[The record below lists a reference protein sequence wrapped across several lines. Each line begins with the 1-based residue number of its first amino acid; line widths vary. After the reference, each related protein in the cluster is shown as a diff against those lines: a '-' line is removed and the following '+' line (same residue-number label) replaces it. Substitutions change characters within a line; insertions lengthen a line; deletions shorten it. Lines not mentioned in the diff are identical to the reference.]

1 MADKAFTQEEV
12 NTIIQDR
19 LAKEKAKFDK
29 QISDMQEDIKRR
41 EKRLEAREKL
51 QEKGLPAELIDLVKL
66 DSDETF
72 KSSLDI
78 LENAYKTKVPESKP
92 TSGGGYSPA
101 AGATPDPDANIRK
114 AMTRLIKGV
123 KKHGY

>member
-29 QISDMQEDIKRR
+29 QKDIKRR

-114 AMTRLIKGV
+114 AMGLGL
-123 KKHGY
+123 

>member
-12 NTIIQDR
+12 NTIVQDR

-29 QISDMQEDIKRR
+29 QLSDMQEDISRR

-51 QEKGLPAELIDLVKL
+51 QERGLPVELVDLVKL
-66 DSDETF
+66 DSDESF
-72 KSSLDI
+72 KTSLDI

-101 AGATPDPDANIRK
+101 GGENPNPDSNIRK
-114 AMTRLIKGV
+114 AMGLGL
-123 KKHGY
+123 

>member
-1 MADKAFTQEEV
+1 
-12 NTIIQDR
+12 
-19 LAKEKAKFDK
+19 
-29 QISDMQEDIKRR
+29 MQEDIKRR

-114 AMTRLIKGV
+114 AMGLGL
-123 KKHGY
+123 

>member
-29 QISDMQEDIKRR
+29 QISEDIKRR

-114 AMTRLIKGV
+114 AMGLGL
-123 KKHGY
+123 

>member
-1 MADKAFTQEEV
+1 MADKALTQEEV

-29 QISDMQEDIKRR
+29 QISDMQENIKRR
-41 EKRLEAREKL
+41 EERLEAREKL

-114 AMTRLIKGV
+114 AMGLGL
-123 KKHGY
+123 

>member
-19 LAKEKAKFDK
+19 LAKEKVKFDK

-92 TSGGGYSPA
+92 TSGGGYSPLRWLRPPPPGQCRSGAGSA
-101 AGATPDPDANIRK
+101 APPRPALR
-114 AMTRLIKGV
+114 
-123 KKHGY
+123 

>member
-101 AGATPDPDANIRK
+101 AELLRIRMRILEK
-114 AMTRLIKGV
+114 LWDSAYKRS
-123 KKHGY
+123 

>member
-29 QISDMQEDIKRR
+29 QISDMQEDIKR
-41 EKRLEAREKL
+41 REKL

-114 AMTRLIKGV
+114 AMGLGL
-123 KKHGY
+123 